1 MRALAL
7 ARRSGA
13 FAVSQP
19 WSGIALFLV
28 VVFVVMSFASPVFL
42 TTINLLNILNQ
53 SAFLMILAAGM
64 AIVLMGGGIDLS
76 VGAIAGLVGGVAAWL
91 IAETG
96 TPMFGA
102 VLVGLVVALG
112 LGTLNA
118 LIIIHLR
125 IPDFIAT
132 LAMLG
137 FVRGLLHVWTEGV
150 PFINYSSNDF
160 RILGG
165 LFRLIGGITAPEV
178 IAFFITVGA
187 ILILLFTKFGRHLR
201 ATGDNPDIARLSGV
215 NVIRMKFSIYIISGF
230 LAGTVGILLAGRLTT
245 VQANMGLGLEIK
257 ALAAAIMGGAILT
270 GGRGSILGAVLGA
283 LALTV
288 IQNIINLFG
297 IEPAWETLVV
307 GAIILIVVFSGR
319 ASTLL
324 GSSRRSSKAP
334 TRPG

>member
-1 MRALAL
+1 MNALGL
-7 ARRSGA
+7 ARRSARWA
-13 FAVSQP
+13 FAQP
-19 WSGIALFLV
+19 WSGIALFLI

-42 TTINLLNILNQ
+42 TSINLLNILNQ

-102 VLVGLVVALG
+102 ILVGLVVALG

-165 LFRLIGGITAPEV
+165 LFRLIGGVTAPEV
-178 IAFFITVGA
+178 IAFFIVVGA
-187 ILILLFTKFGRHLR
+187 ILILIFTKFGRHLR

-215 NVIRMKFSIYIISGF
+215 NVIRTKYTIYIISGF
-230 LAGTVGILLAGRLTT
+230 LAGVVGILLAGRLMT
-245 VQANMGLGLEIK
+245 VQANMGLGMEIK
-257 ALAAAIMGGAILT
+257 ALAAAIMGGAVLT

-283 LALTV
+283 LALTI

-307 GAIILIVVFSGR
+307 GAIILIVVFSG
-319 ASTLL
+319 
-324 GSSRRSSKAP
+324 KAP
-334 TRPG
+334 ELFSLARREPRGPG

>member
-1 MRALAL
+1 MNALGF
-7 ARRSGA
+7 ARRSARWA
-13 FAVSQP
+13 FAQP
-19 WSGIALFLV
+19 WSGIALFV
-28 VVFVVMSFASPVFL
+28 IVVFVVMSFASPVFL
-42 TTINLLNILNQ
+42 TSINLLNILNQ

-96 TPMFGA
+96 TPLYGA
-102 VLVGLVVALG
+102 ILVGLVVAVG

-137 FVRGLLHVWTEGV
+137 FVRGLLHIWTEGV

-178 IAFFITVGA
+178 IAFFIIVGA

-201 ATGDNPDIARLSGV
+201 ATGDNPAIARLSGV
-215 NVIRMKFSIYIISGF
+215 NVIRTKYTIYIISGF
-230 LAGTVGILLAGRLTT
+230 LAGVVGILLAGRLMT
-245 VQANMGLGLEIK
+245 VQANMGLGMEIK
-257 ALAAAIMGGAILT
+257 ALAAAIMGGAVLT

-283 LALTV
+283 LALTI

-307 GAIILIVVFSGR
+307 GAIILIVVFSG
-319 ASTLL
+319 
-324 GSSRRSSKAP
+324 KAP
-334 TRPG
+334 ELLNLARREPRGPG